1 MSDLQQQQLAQI
13 RQQWYAAYFAGD
25 IARLCQLETSEFTY
39 ISVQGIED
47 TTTRYHTINQ
57 RLLDNNWFPAAAR
70 REDVTANYHFMGDC
84 CYVTG
89 EGTIYLAPGV
99 SHNRYMSELWQL
111 TDKGWQIVS
120 LHASVVPA

>member
-1 MSDLQQQQLAQI
+1 MSDLQQQQLAEI

-25 IARLCQLETSEFTY
+25 IAKLCQLEVPEFTY

-47 TTTRYHTINQ
+47 TTTRYHSINQ
-57 RLLDNNWFPAAAR
+57 RMLDNNWFPSSAS
-70 REDVTANYHFMGDC
+70 REDVKAEYLFLDSC

-89 EGTIYLAPGV
+89 EGTIHLAPGV
-99 SHNRYMSELWQL
+99 NHNRYMSELWRYSE
-111 TDKGWQIVS
+111 KGWQIVS

>member
-1 MSDLQQQQLAQI
+1 MDQQTQLHAI

-25 IARLCQLETSEFTY
+25 IAKLCQLEAPEFTY

-70 REDVTANYHFMGDC
+70 REDVKADYLFLDNC

-89 EGTIYLAPGV
+89 EGTIHLAPGV
-99 SHNRYMSELWQL
+99 NHNRYMSELWRYG
-111 TDKGWQIVS
+111 DKGWQIVS
-120 LHASVVPA
+120 LHASVVPST